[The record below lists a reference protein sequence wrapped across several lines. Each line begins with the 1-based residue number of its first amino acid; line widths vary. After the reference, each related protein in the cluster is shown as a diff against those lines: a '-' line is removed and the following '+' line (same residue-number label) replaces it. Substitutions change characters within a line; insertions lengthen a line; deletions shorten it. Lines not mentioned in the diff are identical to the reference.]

1 MIEVQG
7 YSNAI
12 FDIAIQNNDLLNY
25 YEQIKILSSLMNED
39 FKKFYFS
46 NFIDKQEKKKVIK
59 EIFNDFN
66 QNIVNLLLLLL
77 DFNKQV
83 IVGEV
88 FNHFIIKAS
97 EELKILKI
105 KIYSS
110 TPIPEND
117 LFKILNFFE
126 GKKYEYQLIVDK
138 EILAG
143 YKIVINDKRIIDTS
157 LSKKLDDIKKELKK
171 EVF

>member
-25 YEQIKILSSLMNED
+25 YEQIKILSSLMNKD